1 MSKITNFHQHS
12 HWDHNKKYY
21 FFDMG
26 LTNEDHKII
35 SSFVINKISSV
46 VVKNTSSFID
56 KNISSFVKKAIN
68 CHDDSSQKICDVA
81 QKVVGQL
88 GYKLSDIDVAIYD
101 GSKKGETDWH
111 TDETCRTDSVNKLF
125 KAEKSEKL
133 FDEAYKLLEEC
144 YSKKSSYTCSMSL
157 KGDKTVLSSV
167 DIKDLTEDCQK
178 SNKLDNEECRKQF
191 EDKLVEIPYGYGVC
205 FSSETIHRA
214 PYPNGD
220 RIVILTEATI
230 DISEI
235 TKFLDNNKPLK
246 LDNVSDYGNAIE
258 AGVDMFNISTTH
270 DLTDM

>member
-26 LTNEDHKII
+26 LTSEDHEII
-35 SSFVINKISSV
+35 SSFVT
-46 VVKNTSSFID
+46 KN
-56 KNISSFVKKAIN
+56 AIN
-68 CHDDSSQKICDVA
+68 CHDDASQKICDVA

-101 GSKKGETDWH
+101 GSQEGETDWH
-111 TDETCRTDSVNKLF
+111 TDGTCRTDSVNKLF

-133 FDEAYKLLEEC
+133 FDEAYKLLGEC

-191 EDKLVEIPYGYGVC
+191 EDKLVEIPYGYGAC

-214 PYPNGD
+214 PDPNGD
-220 RIVILTEATI
+220 RIVILTEAKI

-235 TKFLDNNKPLK
+235 TKFLGNNKTLE
-246 LDNVSDYGNAIE
+246 LGNVSDYGNAIE

>member
-26 LTNEDHKII
+26 LTSEDHEII

-46 VVKNTSSFID
+46 VVKNTSSFTVQ
-56 KNISSFVKKAIN
+56 NISSFVTTN
-68 CHDDSSQKICDVA
+68 VLYCHNKSSLKICDVA
-81 QKVVGQL
+81 QKVINQL
-88 GYKLSDIDVAIYD
+88 GYKLSDVDVAIYD
-101 GSKKGETDWH
+101 GSEKGETDWH
-111 TDETCRTDSVNKLF
+111 TDKTCKTDSVNKLF

-133 FDEAYKLLEEC
+133 FDEAYKLLGEC

-191 EDKLVEIPYGYGVC
+191 EDKLVEIPYGYGAC

-214 PYPNGD
+214 PDPNGD
-220 RIVILTEATI
+220 RIVILTEAKI

-235 TKFLDNNKPLK
+235 TKFLEIIKHWNL
-246 LDNVSDYGNAIE
+246 V
-258 AGVDMFNISTTH
+258 MFLI
-270 DLTDM
+270 MVMQ